1 MGTVARMLAL
11 IGLGAMIGAADS
23 WIRPVQL
30 RLNPQGPA
38 ESQVPVAAPTPAHS
52 GDGAGHAAASTDK
65 EPAATNAATAKAA
78 ERLGLEITVEQAK
91 ALYDQ
96 GVTFLDA
103 RLDEEY
109 NAERI
114 SGAQQLTTAM
124 FGLSEPPA
132 ILNMLDPAAPVVI
145 YCSGGDC
152 DASHSVGIRL
162 QQAGFERIHVMLDGL
177 PGWKNAGHPVETG
190 PANSGG

>member
-11 IGLGAMIGAADS
+11 VGLGAMIGAADS

-30 RLNPQGPA
+30 RLNPQGPS
-38 ESQVPVAAPTPAHS
+38 ESQVPVAAPAPATPGEGTARVT
-52 GDGAGHAAASTDK
+52 AAADK
-65 EPAATNAATAKAA
+65 DPAATAAGTAAAT
-78 ERLGLEITVEQAK
+78 EQLGLEITVDQAK

-109 NAERI
+109 NAERV

-124 FGLSEPPA
+124 FGLAEPPA

-162 QQAGFERIHVMLDGL
+162 QQAGFEKIHIMRDGL
-177 PGWKNAGHPVETG
+177 PGWKTSGHPVETG
-190 PANSGG
+190 PADAGG